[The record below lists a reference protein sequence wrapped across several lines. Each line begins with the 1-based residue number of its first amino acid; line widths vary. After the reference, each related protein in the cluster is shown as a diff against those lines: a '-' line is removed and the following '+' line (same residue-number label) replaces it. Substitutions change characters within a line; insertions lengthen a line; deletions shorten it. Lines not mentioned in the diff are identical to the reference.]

1 MDKQELVIQIN
12 LSESIYW
19 NRKGVTIVSG
29 TLNGL
34 INILKAAA
42 NPQNTIPEGLSEW
55 FRHDTWTQ
63 EQGLILLLGLDPKE
77 TSIEPSIW
85 LGMNN
90 ERVDEI
96 MQAKFL
102 DGREINFAIWF
113 AVFDQLKSKGI
124 EGIDDNLAEKVKDEM
139 FGLSHMYRD
148 MKTIFESGNHPI
160 RNRPDFYVQWALGK
174 GFNVPWLDWYE
185 QRNVSSKDDKDLNPL
200 EPIVKGLTKRQIAR
214 AFEDVY
220 WSYDKWLKYLASP
233 PKWLKS
239 SRVAIGSKAKRVS
252 HTWNPVL
259 IGIALISRTLPDKSP
274 KINSLGA
281 RLITVNQLDSVFR
294 KLKDWE
300 KDWQEKTEYE
310 R

>member
-1 MDKQELVIQIN
+1 MDTREPKIQVN
-12 LSESIYW
+12 LSDSIYW
-19 NRKGVTIVSG
+19 NGKGVTIVSG

-34 INILKAAA
+34 ANILKAAV
-42 NPQNTIPEGLSEW
+42 NPQNTIPEGLCEW

-102 DGREINFAIWF
+102 DGREIDFAKWF
-113 AVFDQLKSKGI
+113 AVFNQLKSKGI
-124 EGIDDNLAEKVKDEM
+124 QGIDDNLAKKVKDEI
-139 FGLSHMYRD
+139 FVLSQIYRD

-185 QRNVSSKDDKDLNPL
+185 HRGVSSKSDKDLNPI

-220 WSYDKWLKYLASP
+220 WSYDRWIKYLGSS

-239 SRVAIGSKAKRVS
+239 CRVAIGSRAKQVS

-259 IGIALISRTLPDKSP
+259 IGIALIGRTPPDKSL
-274 KINSLGA
+274 KINSLGV
-281 RLITVNQLDSVFR
+281 RVITVNQLDSVFS

-300 KDWQEKTEYE
+300 KDWIEKTEIE